1 VPGECHNGMKMLIK
15 VFCDTGAVT
24 TSKLKLGSGVARA
37 ANRSVLAPSN
47 HTAIGRLRSGA
58 AGRGGAGAAAAALA
72 AGAVAVAAGLLL

>member
-1 VPGECHNGMKMLIK
+1 MKMLIK

-58 AGRGGAGAAAAALA
+58 AGRGGAGGAAAAALA